1 MEKVRRNFTDHACVR
16 MAVHTM
22 RARPSARCMYMPAIA
37 TPQDKMPNVGIE
49 THALRTLAADLVMHG
64 ALRMAQMQLVVYT
77 LLATLD

>member
-1 MEKVRRNFTDHACVR
+1 
-16 MAVHTM
+16 
-22 RARPSARCMYMPAIA
+22 MPAIA